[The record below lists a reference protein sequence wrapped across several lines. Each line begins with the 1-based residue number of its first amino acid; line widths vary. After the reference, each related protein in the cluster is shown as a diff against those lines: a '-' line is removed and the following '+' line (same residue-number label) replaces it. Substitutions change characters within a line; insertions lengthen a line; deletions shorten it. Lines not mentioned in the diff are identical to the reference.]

1 MPTFDP
7 TRRIIENHLGGL
19 VALDV
24 DSMLLNYNAFGQKS
38 RRIRSTPI
46 NCLQSAILA
55 TKLNIESPIRINEI
69 AKIAVGPRK
78 TLELLFKAVFD
89 ASKGQFYSHIRL
101 TFAWQPVESLPLVF
115 MKSNY
120 APDMKV
126 PHR

>member
-1 MPTFDP
+1 
-7 TRRIIENHLGGL
+7 
-19 VALDV
+19 
-24 DSMLLNYNAFGQKS
+24 MLLNYNAFWPKS

-69 AKIAVGPRK
+69 AKIAAGLRK
-78 TLELLFKAVFD
+78 TLEPWFKAAFD
-89 ASKGQFYSHIRL
+89 ASSGQVYRNKRL
-101 TFAWQPVESLPLVF
+101 TFVRLPVELLPLVF

-120 APDMKV
+120 ATDMKE